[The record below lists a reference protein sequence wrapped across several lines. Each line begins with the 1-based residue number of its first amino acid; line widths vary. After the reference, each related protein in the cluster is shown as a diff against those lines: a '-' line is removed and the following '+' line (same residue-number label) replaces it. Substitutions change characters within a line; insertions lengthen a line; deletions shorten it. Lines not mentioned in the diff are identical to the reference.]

1 MSGKRG
7 GYGKGRNFMC
17 PTMELFSSSRGEALS
32 VPVMQ
37 PPPTYPQLDRKPLP
51 IELTTEMNYLIEL
64 KRDFT
69 EYMQES
75 LNNVQAVKSKEDIE
89 RFCENYE
96 NSMTEHSKIEYESK
110 YDWNRMPT
118 ELRLLYK
125 LQGRKRKCMDVEK
138 KLIKLEKKEKLQQI
152 KREEGQEEEEEED
165 GEDKNTKEEED
176 EEMDEENDY
185 TNEYFDTGEN
195 YLSEEENDDDAI
207 YM

>member
-1 MSGKRG
+1 
-7 GYGKGRNFMC
+7 MC

-32 VPVMQ
+32 VPLMQ
-37 PPPTYPQLDRKPLP
+37 PPPTYPPLDHKPLP
-51 IELTTEMNYLIEL
+51 IESTTEMSYLIEL

-75 LNNVQAVKSKEDIE
+75 LNNVQAVKLKEDIE
-89 RFCENYE
+89 RYCEDYE
-96 NSMTEHSKIEYESK
+96 NSIVEYNKMEYESK

-118 ELRLLYK
+118 ELRSLQK
-125 LQGRKRKCMDVEK
+125 LQQQNRKRKFMDVEK
-138 KLIKLEKKEKLQQI
+138 KLIKLEKKEKLQEI
-152 KREEGQEEEEEED
+152 KGEEGQEEEEEEE
-165 GEDKNTKEEED
+165 GEDKDTKEEED